1 MNYEYAATV
10 IDVHDGDTIR
20 VDIDLGFDVQLRS
33 VPLRLVGINAPELP
47 TEAGKASRD
56 FLSTYLPDGAAVV
69 VHTVKDK
76 KEKYGRYLAVVFCCE
91 QNVNDLLVETGHAV
105 PWDGKGQRP

>member
-20 VDIDLGFDVQLRS
+20 VDIDLGFDVQFRN
-33 VPLRLVGINAPELP
+33 VPLRLMGINAPELN

-56 FLSTYLPDGAAVV
+56 FLSTRLPDGTAVV
-69 VHTVKDK
+69 IHTVKDK
-76 KEKYGRYLAVVFCCE
+76 KEKYGRYLAVIFHE
-91 QNVNDLLVETGHAV
+91 DQNLNDLLVTTGHALS
-105 PWDGKGQRP
+105 WDGKGQRP